1 MQGSATIRVFCLPY
15 TGELLKQ
22 SMHLWKVSPPGNVKK
37 AEHRLRLCRQFAIA
51 LSSGRTE
58 HCATWRAYCC
68 SRHSL
73 ALVLVFMCEKH
84 FLTQRQ
90 EPKARGATSL
100 TRWELFPFLYG
111 HGLRIA
117 SHRS

>member
-90 EPKARGATSL
+90 EPNATWRHVTHTMGVFSVSL
-100 TRWELFPFLYG
+100 WSRPS
-111 HGLRIA
+111 HRIA
-117 SHRS
+117 

>member
-90 EPKARGATSL
+90 EPNATWRHVTHTMGVVSVSL
-100 TRWELFPFLYG
+100 WSRPS
-111 HGLRIA
+111 HRIA
-117 SHRS
+117 